1 MPDKNGPEQAPQ
13 GQSRAQ
19 SAGSS
24 RPHASSERDFWRD
37 CEPPRYCG
45 PVPPYWDPYCGP
57 PPYYRRHHHHHRR
70 HHRWPMP
77 GSEFFKAMMQFAAS
91 TAGFR
96 ERWWEGMADAAR
108 YARSDYMC
116 GDPCYDPCYDP
127 CAPHPSYCDPCAP
140 PPPYCDPCAPSWC
153 YCDPCAPQYDCC
165 EASDLVD
172 IKGLSET
179 LKAST
184 EEKLKSLADD
194 VDRAEGAA
202 KEEKAK
208 EYSKAKAKAEAA
220 SDAII
225 HAVKLARVAEAMRQK
240 QWSRGSQ
247 SRHRY

>member
-13 GQSRAQ
+13 GQSQAQ

-24 RPHASSERDFWRD
+24 RSHASSERDYWRD
-37 CEPPRYCG
+37 CEPPRYCW

-57 PPYYRRHHHHHRR
+57 PPYYRRHHHHRR

-77 GSEFFKAMMQFAAS
+77 GSEFFEAMMQFAAS

-108 YARSDYMC
+108 YARRDYTC
-116 GDPCYDPCYDP
+116 GDPCYDP

-140 PPPYCDPCAPSWC
+140 PPS
-153 YCDPCAPQYDCC
+153 YCDPCAPQYDRC
-165 EASDLVD
+165 EESDLVD

-179 LKAST
+179 LKAFT
-184 EEKLKSLADD
+184 EHKLKSLSDD
-194 VDRAEGAA
+194 VDKAEGAA

-208 EYSKAKAKAEAA
+208 EYAKVKAKAEAA
-220 SDAII
+220 NDAII
-225 HAVKLARVAEAMRQK
+225 HAVKLARVAEAMRRK

-247 SRHRY
+247 SGRRY

>member
-1 MPDKNGPEQAPQ
+1 MPDKTGPEQAPQ
-13 GQSRAQ
+13 GQSRAR

-24 RPHASSERDFWRD
+24 KPHASSEHDFWRD

-57 PPYYRRHHHHHRR
+57 PPYYRHHHQR

-77 GSEFFKAMMQFAAS
+77 GSEFFEAMMQFAAS

-108 YARSDYMC
+108 YARRDYMC
-116 GDPCYDPCYDP
+116 SDPCYDP
-127 CAPHPSYCDPCAP
+127 CAPRPS
-140 PPPYCDPCAPSWC
+140 YCDPCAPSWC
-153 YCDPCAPQYDCC
+153 TYDPCAPQYDCC
-165 EASDLVD
+165 EPSDLVD

-179 LKAST
+179 LKEST
-184 EEKLKSLADD
+184 EHKLRSLSDD
-194 VDRAEGAA
+194 VDKAEGAA
-202 KEEKAK
+202 KEDKAK
-208 EYSKAKAKAEAA
+208 EYAEAKAKAEAA

-225 HAVKLARVAEAMRQK
+225 HAVKLARVAEAMRRK

-247 SRHRY
+247 SGRRY